1 MDTEALELFLD
12 LLKRVLFWLAGR
24 LVQIPAV

>member
-1 MDTEALELFLD
+1 MDTQALELSLD
-12 LLKRVLFWLAGR
+12 LLKRVLLWLAGR